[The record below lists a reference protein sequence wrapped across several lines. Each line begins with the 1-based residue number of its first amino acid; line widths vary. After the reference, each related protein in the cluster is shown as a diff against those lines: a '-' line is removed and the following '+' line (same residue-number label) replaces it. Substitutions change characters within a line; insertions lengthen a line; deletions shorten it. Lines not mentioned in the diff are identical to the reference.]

1 MELVPVEHALGGG
14 VALGEVHGDRT
25 PQPGRCP
32 LARILAAT
40 AGLRISS
47 PTMAESPAISH
58 RERLG
63 VFLRGNGRQILF
75 WLILV
80 VFVTLGLRRHW
91 KGSVIAA
98 GVVLWGML
106 THIFGVAFAL
116 FLGWVGAFPLAGPV
130 IIKLLTW
137 PLFLLINGAAFF
149 TSLVGVNIGKGRQVF
164 EARVAATIL
173 MTGVLVGF
181 LLGKLF

>member
-1 MELVPVEHALGGG
+1 
-14 VALGEVHGDRT
+14 
-25 PQPGRCP
+25 
-32 LARILAAT
+32 
-40 AGLRISS
+40 
-47 PTMAESPAISH
+47 MAESTAVSR
-58 RERLG
+58 RERLR
-63 VFLRGNGRQILF
+63 VFIHGNGRQILF

-80 VFVTLGLRRHW
+80 GFVSLGLQRHW

-98 GVVLWGML
+98 GVVLWGMV

-116 FLGWVGAFPLAGPV
+116 LLGWVGVFPIAGPI

-149 TSLVGVNIGKGRQVF
+149 TSLIGVNIGKGRQVF
-164 EARVAATIL
+164 EARVAASIL
-173 MTGVLVGF
+173 MTGVLIGF

>member
-1 MELVPVEHALGGG
+1 MAEASAPPRSERLRAFVRRDGRQVLLWLVL
-14 VALGEVHGDRT
+14 VAFV
-25 PQPGRCP
+25 
-32 LARILAAT
+32 AV
-40 AGLRISS
+40 GLR
-47 PTMAESPAISH
+47 H
-58 RERLG
+58 
-63 VFLRGNGRQILF
+63 
-75 WLILV
+75 
-80 VFVTLGLRRHW
+80 HW

-98 GVVLWGML
+98 GAVLWGLL
-106 THIFGVAFAL
+106 THIFGVVFAAL
-116 FLGWVGAFPLAGPV
+116 VAWLAAFPIAGP
-130 IIKLLTW
+130 IIVKVLTW

>member
-1 MELVPVEHALGGG
+1 
-14 VALGEVHGDRT
+14 
-25 PQPGRCP
+25 
-32 LARILAAT
+32 
-40 AGLRISS
+40 
-47 PTMAESPAISH
+47 MAENPAVSR
-58 RERLG
+58 RERLR
-63 VFLRGNGRQILF
+63 VFLRGNGRQLLF

-80 VFVTLGLRRHW
+80 GFVALGLQRHW
-91 KGSVIAA
+91 KASVIAA
-98 GVVLWGML
+98 GVVLWGMV
-106 THIFGVAFAL
+106 THIFGVVFAL
-116 FLGWVGAFPLAGPV
+116 LLGWVGVFPVAGPI

-173 MTGVLVGF
+173 MTGVLIGF

>member
-1 MELVPVEHALGGG
+1 MV
-14 VALGEVHGDRT
+14 D
-25 PQPGRCP
+25 
-32 LARILAAT
+32 
-40 AGLRISS
+40 
-47 PTMAESPAISH
+47 SPALSR
-58 RERLG
+58 RERLRD
-63 VFLRGNGRQILF
+63 FWRGNGRQILF

-80 VFVTLGLRRHW
+80 GFVALGLRRHW

-98 GVVLWGML
+98 GVVLWGLL
-106 THIFGVAFAL
+106 THIFGFVFAL
-116 FLGWVGAFPLAGPV
+116 LIGWVGAFPIAGPI

-173 MTGVLVGF
+173 MTGVLIGF
-181 LLGKLF
+181 LLGKLL

>member
-1 MELVPVEHALGGG
+1 MELAAEGH
-14 VALGEVHGDRT
+14 
-25 PQPGRCP
+25 
-32 LARILAAT
+32 ARILAAP
-40 AGLRISS
+40 AGLGLSS
-47 PTMAESPAISH
+47 TIMSESPAVSR
-58 RERLG
+58 RERLR

-75 WLILV
+75 WLVLFG
-80 VFVTLGLRRHW
+80 FVALGLQRHW

-98 GVVLWGML
+98 SVVLWGML
-106 THIFGVAFAL
+106 THIFGVVFAL
-116 FLGWVGAFPLAGPV
+116 LITWVGVFPIAGPI

-149 TSLVGVNIGKGRQVF
+149 TSLVGINFGKGRQVF

-173 MTGVLVGF
+173 MTGVLIGF

>member
-1 MELVPVEHALGGG
+1 MP
-14 VALGEVHGDRT
+14 
-25 PQPGRCP
+25 
-32 LARILAAT
+32 
-40 AGLRISS
+40 
-47 PTMAESPAISH
+47 ESPAFPR
-58 RERLG
+58 RERLR

-80 VFVTLGLRRHW
+80 GFVALGLQRHW

-98 GVVLWGML
+98 AVVLWGIL
-106 THIFGVAFAL
+106 THIFGVVFAL
-116 FLGWVGAFPLAGPV
+116 LLTWVAAFPIAGPI

-173 MTGVLVGF
+173 MTGVLIGF
-181 LLGKLF
+181 LLGKLL